1 MDKRSML
8 EIACA
13 FHGHTCG
20 GLLIGVSAVHYAME
34 LLGIERSSQDEEIV
48 CVAENDSCSI
58 DAIQSVLGCSS
69 GKGNLIF
76 RMRGKQA
83 FSFFNRKTGKSF
95 RIVLKDLEF
104 GSPEEKMNFMLNSP
118 GEDIFEVDRVP
129 FDLPPKANIYRSQ
142 KCCLCGEL
150 TAEPWL
156 RVRDGKEICLDC
168 LQTKDPSVS

>member
-1 MDKRSML
+1 MDKKSML
-8 EIACA
+8 EKACE
-13 FHGHTCG
+13 FHGHICG

-34 LLGIERSSQDEEIV
+34 LLGIESPSQDEEIV

-69 GKGNLIF
+69 GKGNLFF

-104 GSPEEKMNFMLNSP
+104 GSPEEKKDFMLNAH
-118 GEDIFEVDRVP
+118 GEDIFEVKEVYL
-129 FDLPPKANIYRSQ
+129 DLPPKANIYRSQ
-142 KCCLCGEL
+142 KCSQCGEL

-168 LQTKDPSVS
+168 LQMKDPAVS